1 MKKVLFLLV
10 ILCLSSNLAF
20 SQTKAPVPDIPG
32 MILEYVTVADGS
44 ESVTRTEVLS
54 VNTKGEQKHVRVRQ
68 DIGDAVKD
76 QDSQEMK
83 EMIDSLSI
91 QHFVIEG
98 GLWYM
103 DLKNYLENTMIS
115 TIAAQAGD
123 DKETIDMLRKSIKIT
138 GDNMKYPILMKP
150 GQQVQPQKLGM
161 SIKISIFSISMDFVN
176 SRYECTG
183 TETVTVP
190 AGTFDTY
197 IIESDIEVSSKAFGM
212 NKKEKTSTRTW
223 YSPGIG
229 AVKLQTYSSKGK
241 LISEQYLKS
250 ITEQE

>member
-1 MKKVLFLLV
+1 MKKVLFLLA
-10 ILCLSSNLAF
+10 ILCLSSNLVF

-54 VNTKGEQKHVRVRQ
+54 VSTVGKLRSVRVRQ
-68 DIGDAVKD
+68 DIGEMVKG
-76 QDSQEMK
+76 QDSQNMK
-83 EMIDSLSI
+83 GIIDSLSI
-91 QHFVIEG
+91 QYFMIED

-123 DKETIDMLRKSIKIT
+123 DKETIEMLRNSIKIT
-138 GDNMKYPILMKP
+138 GDNMKYPILMTP

-161 SIKISIFSISMDFVN
+161 SLKISIFSVSLDFVN

-212 NKKEKTSTRTW
+212 NKKDKTSTRTW

-250 ITEQE
+250 IKTQD